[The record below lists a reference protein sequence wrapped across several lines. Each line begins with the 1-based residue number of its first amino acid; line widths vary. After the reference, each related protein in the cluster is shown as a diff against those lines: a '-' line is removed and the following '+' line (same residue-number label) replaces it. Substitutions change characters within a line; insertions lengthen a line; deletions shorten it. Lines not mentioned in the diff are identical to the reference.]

1 MSPKIKTSKELL
13 LVTVTPK
20 CNLYL
25 FLIIA
30 LPLALNLKLTTV
42 STIDDA
48 SMAYILKLFDE
59 YMRD

>member
-1 MSPKIKTSKELL
+1 M
-13 LVTVTPK
+13 VTVTPK